1 MGLSGKRIKDLT
13 IALAEIK
20 SVVGS
25 SGEYSIAKRIQEILG
40 NLDYFKTNKDD
51 LSLVSTME
59 DNIRR
64 HSVLA
69 VVKGRKDTNRNTVIV
84 IGHIDTVG
92 ISDYGDL
99 ADFATKPEELAEKLK
114 SLTLSAE
121 ARTDL
126 ESGEYLFGRGVLDM
140 KSGVAILIAAI
151 EEITK
156 DIENFSGNIVFA
168 AVCDEEG
175 NSKGMLSIVPELV
188 MLKNEYDFDY
198 LCVIDTDYTAPR
210 FRNDD
215 ARYLYVGTVGKI
227 MPSFYC
233 VGKETHVG
241 DPFGGL
247 DANELASSLVE
258 EINLNT
264 KYSDEVEGEVSVPP
278 ITLKLGDFKPEYSVQ
293 TNRVSHVYFNFST
306 HVSTPDMILEKLKTG
321 SLEAFQRVVTKLDK
335 EYGRYCVKTGFPFE
349 SLPWKPRILTFSELH
364 TLVRAE
370 KGEELDRVLNELSQR
385 LMMDRSIEERVFASR
400 IVQEVHRMWSD
411 KDPVIILYF
420 SPPYYPHIYVE
431 GRTDREKRLLRTLE
445 DVVSSR
451 RPDGYEI
458 RTRKFYPYISDLS
471 YVSLPS
477 PEAVEKL
484 KVNMPGYG
492 TAYTLPL
499 ESMGLLDLPVCNL
512 GTFGKDAHQFTE
524 RVQEEYS
531 FNVVPDIVLDTITS
545 LLRSEF

>member
-1 MGLSGKRIKDLT
+1 MGLSGKRVRDLT
-13 IALAEIK
+13 IELARIR
-20 SVVGS
+20 SVVGTK
-25 SGEYSIAKRIQEILG
+25 GESAIAKRIHEILG
-40 NLDYFKTNKDD
+40 NLEYFRNHKDC

-64 HSVLA
+64 SSVLA
-69 VVKGRKDTNRNTVIV
+69 VVKGKKDSNRNTVVV
-84 IGHIDTVG
+84 IGHTDTVG
-92 ISDYGDL
+92 VSDYGDL
-99 ADFATKPEELAEKLK
+99 ADFATNPEELAMKLQ
-114 SLTLSAE
+114 SLTLSEE
-121 ARTDL
+121 ARSDL
-126 ESGEYLFGRGVLDM
+126 ESGAYLFGRGVLDM
-140 KSGVAILIAAI
+140 KSGVSILIAAI
-151 EEITK
+151 EELAR
-156 DIENFSGNIVFA
+156 DAENLSGNIVFA

-188 MLKNEYDFDY
+188 MLQKENGFDY
-198 LCVIDTDYTAPR
+198 LCVVDTDYTAPR
-210 FRNDD
+210 FQGDD
-215 ARYLYVGTVGKI
+215 GRYLYVGTVGKI

-306 HVSTPDMILEKLKTG
+306 HVSTPDMVLEKLRKG
-321 SLEAFQRVVTKLDK
+321 SRDAFSRVVDKLNGQ
-335 EYGRYCVKTGFPFE
+335 YAFYCEKTGFPHGT
-349 SLPWKPRILTFSELH
+349 LPWKPRVMTFSELYA
-364 TLVRAE
+364 LVLEE
-370 KGEELDRVLNELSQR
+370 KGEELEGILSELTQR

-400 IVQEVHRMWSD
+400 IVQEVHRIWSD

-431 GRTDREKRLLRTLE
+431 GKTDKERKLLSTLE
-445 DVVSSR
+445 DVVASR
-451 RPDGYEI
+451 KPDGYEI

-471 YVSLPS
+471 YVSLPR

-484 KVNMPGYG
+484 RVNMPGYG

-499 ESMGLLDLPVCNL
+499 ESMALLDLPVCNL

-524 RVQEEYS
+524 RVQEDYS
-531 FNVVPDIVLDTITS
+531 FHVVPDIVLEAITA
-545 LLRSEF
+545 LLKS

>member
-13 IALAEIK
+13 IELAQIK
-20 SVVGS
+20 SVVGTK
-25 SGEYSIAKRIQEILG
+25 GELSIARRIHEILG
-40 NLDYFKTNKDD
+40 SLDYFKKNKDC

-64 HSVLA
+64 SSVLA
-69 VVKGRKDTNRNTVIV
+69 VLKGQKDINRNAVVV
-84 IGHIDTVG
+84 IGHTDTVG

-99 ADFATKPEELAEKLK
+99 SESATRPEELAEKLK
-114 SLTLSAE
+114 SLTLSDE

-140 KSGVAILIAAI
+140 KSGVSILIAAI
-151 EEITK
+151 EEIAN
-156 DIENFSGNIVFA
+156 DVENFSGNIVFA

-188 MLKNEYDFDY
+188 MLKKENDFDY

-210 FRNDD
+210 FRNDT

-247 DANELASSLVE
+247 DSNELASSLVE

-264 KYSDEVEGEVSVPP
+264 KYADEVEGEVSVPP

-306 HVSTPDMILEKLKTG
+306 HVSTPDMVLEKLRTG
-321 SLEAFQRVVTKLDK
+321 SLEAFNRVVTKLNTQ
-335 EYGRYCVKTGFPFE
+335 YRIHCTKTGFPYE
-349 SLPWKPRILTFSELH
+349 ALPWKPRVLTFAELYA
-364 TLVRAE
+364 LVRDE
-370 KGEELDRVLNELSQR
+370 KGEELDSVLSELTHR

-411 KDPVIILYF
+411 KEPVIILYF

-431 GRTDREKRLLRTLE
+431 GRTDRERRLLRTLE
-445 DVVSSR
+445 KVVASR
-451 RPDGYEI
+451 RPDDYDI

-524 RVQEEYS
+524 RVQEDYS
-531 FNVVPDIVLDTITS
+531 FHVVPDIVLETITS
-545 LLRSEF
+545 LLKSEP